1 MENTKQFED
10 DVKEILEAVG
20 GENNVSMATHCITR
34 LRFILKDEGKVN
46 ELKLKNIGLVKG
58 NFSANGQ
65 FQVIIGPGTVDRA
78 YDYLLSITNI
88 KGVSKSEAKDEA
100 AKKLNPIQLA
110 IKTLSDIFIPILPA
124 IVTAGLLLG
133 LNNILAGQGIFYA
146 NKSLIQVYPAWA
158 GFAEMVNVIA
168 NTSFTFLTA
177 LVGWSAAKK
186 FGGNPLL
193 GIVLGLILVNPA
205 LLNAYSYGQAVAKH
219 AVPTWSLFGHA
230 FQKIGYQGQVLPV
243 LVSTYIMVKIEK
255 FMNKIVPD
263 SFKLL
268 LVAPIALL
276 VTGLLSFIIIGPVTF
291 AIGNAMSAGFVYLF
305 KNYALFAGLLFGFT
319 YAIIVITG
327 MHNTFLVVDFQ
338 LLASPL
344 HGALLWP
351 MVALSNI
358 TQGSGALAMFFLSKD
373 KKTKGLG
380 ATAGITAYLGVTEP
394 AMYGVTLRYKW
405 PYLAC
410 LISSACASAYI
421 AVHGVLATSIGVGG
435 LPAFLSIFP
444 KFWSVY
450 FIGMAIAFF
459 SPLVLIP
466 IMFFA
471 IPKIRRDIKAVDE
484 GKGSIKFNLD
494 ALTGRETKKELDT
507 TQQEVSVVT
516 DKKEIN
522 DIQNN
527 DDLIEKN
534 KGAIEKIYSPV
545 KGKLVKLE
553 DSNDETFASKM
564 LGEGIAIEPIKGK
577 IISPAD
583 GVISMIFRTKHALS
597 LTTNKGVELLIHVG
611 IDTVGMNGRGF
622 DSLVKVGD
630 TVKLGDELLNFDID
644 LIRKEAVSTTVFM
657 VVANTDKF
665 KEISIREEKE
675 NVDND
680 ELMEVKFN

>member
-1 MENTKQFED
+1 MANTKQFED

-20 GENNVSMATHCITR
+20 GEENVSIATHCITR
-34 LRFILKDEGKVN
+34 LRFILKDERKVDEGKLN
-46 ELKLKNIGLVKG
+46 SIGLVKG

-88 KGVSKSEAKDEA
+88 KGVSKAEAKDEA

-205 LLNAYSYGQAVAKH
+205 LLNAYSYGQAVANH
-219 AVPTWSLFGHA
+219 TVPTWSLFGHA

-243 LVSTYIMVKIEK
+243 LVSTYIMVRIEK
-255 FMNKIVPD
+255 FMNKVVPD

-268 LVAPIALL
+268 LVAPVALL

-291 AIGNAMSAGFVYLF
+291 AVGNAMSSGFVYLF
-305 KNYALFAGLLFGFT
+305 KHYALFAGLLFGFT
-319 YAIIVITG
+319 YAMIVITG

-373 KKTKGLG
+373 KKTKSLG

-410 LISSACASAYI
+410 LISSACAAAYI

-444 KFWSVY
+444 KFWGVY
-450 FIGMAIAFF
+450 FIGMGIAFF
-459 SPLVLIP
+459 GPLILIP
-466 IMFFA
+466 IMFFL
-471 IPKIRRDIKAVDE
+471 IPKVRRDIKDVDE
-484 GKGSIKFNLD
+484 GKGAIKFNLD
-494 ALTGRETKKELDT
+494 ALTGGATEKETAKVQKEAAAVAENKVDG
-507 TQQEVSVVT
+507 
-516 DKKEIN
+516 EIPN
-522 DIQNN
+522 SDE
-527 DDLIEKN
+527 LIEKN
-534 KGAIEKIYSPV
+534 KGAMEKVFSPV
-545 KGKLVKLE
+545 KGEFIKLE

-564 LGEGIAIEPIKGK
+564 LGEGIAIEPAEGK
-577 IISPAD
+577 ITSPAD
-583 GVISMIFRTKHALS
+583 GVVSMIFGTKHALS
-597 LTTNKGVELLIHVG
+597 ITTNKGVELLIHVG
-611 IDTVGMNGRGF
+611 IDTVGMEGRGF
-622 DSLVKVGD
+622 EALVKVGD
-630 TVKLGDELLNFDID
+630 KVKLGDELLNFNID
-644 LIRKEAVSTTVFM
+644 LIRKEAVAATVFM

-665 KEISIREEKE
+665 KEISVNEDKK
-675 NVDND
+675 NVDKD
-680 ELMEVKFN
+680 ELMEIKFN

>member
-1 MENTKQFED
+1 MANTAKFEN
-10 DVKEILEAVG
+10 DVKKILEAVG
-20 GENNVSMATHCITR
+20 GENNVSAATHCITR
-34 LRFILKDEGKVN
+34 LRFILKDEKKVN
-46 ELKLKNIGLVKG
+46 EAMLKSIDLVKG

-78 YDYLLSITNI
+78 YDYLLSITSI
-88 KGVSKSEAKDEA
+88 KGVNKNEAKDIA
-100 AKKLNPIQLA
+100 AKKLNPLQLG

-133 LNNILAGQGIFYA
+133 LNNILTGSGIFFA
-146 NKSLIQVYPAWA
+146 NKSLIEVYPAWS
-158 GFAEMVNVIA
+158 GFAEMVNVVA

-205 LLNAYSYGQAVAKH
+205 LLNAYSYGQAVANH
-219 AVPTWSLFGHA
+219 TVPTWSLFGHA

-255 FMNKIVPD
+255 FMNKVVPD

-268 LVAPIALL
+268 LVAPVALL

-291 AIGNAMSAGFVYLF
+291 AAGNAMSAGFVYLF
-305 KNYALFAGLLFGFT
+305 KHYALFAGLLFGFT
-319 YAIIVITG
+319 YAMIVITG

-373 KKTKGLG
+373 KKTKSLG

-410 LISSACASAYI
+410 LISSAIASAYI
-421 AVHGVLATSIGVGG
+421 AVNGVLATSIGVGG

-444 KFWSVY
+444 RYWGVY

-459 SPLVLIP
+459 GPLILIP
-466 IMFFA
+466 VMFL
-471 IPKIRRDIKAVDE
+471 IPKVKKDVRDIDE

-494 ALTGRETKKELDT
+494 ALTGKSSSSTEDEAENLKEEEILT
-507 TQQEVSVVT
+507 TSNEVIDSS
-516 DKKEIN
+516 E
-522 DIQNN
+522 
-527 DDLIEKN
+527 LIEQN
-534 KGAIEKIYSPV
+534 KGAIEAVSAPI
-545 KGKLVKLE
+545 KGELIRIE
-553 DSNDETFASKM
+553 DTKDETFASKM
-564 LGEGIAIEPIKGK
+564 LGDGIAIEPVNGSVAAPAKG
-577 IISPAD
+577 I
-583 GVISMIFRTKHALS
+583 VSMIFPTNHAIAI
-597 LTTNKGVELLIHVG
+597 TTEKGVELLIHIG
-611 IDTVGMNGRGF
+611 IDTVSMNGKGF
-622 DSLVKVGD
+622 SSSVKVGD
-630 TVKLGDELLNFDID
+630 NVNVGDNLINFDLD
-644 LIRKEAVSTTVFM
+644 LVKKEAVAATIFM

-665 KEISIREEKE
+665 KNIVIENNKYIDIKEKVMSIE
-675 NVDND
+675 
-680 ELMEVKFN
+680 FN

>member
-1 MENTKQFED
+1 MANTKQFED

-20 GENNVSMATHCITR
+20 GEKNVSMATHCITR
-34 LRFILKDEGKVN
+34 LRFILKDEGKVD
-46 ELKLKNIGLVKG
+46 EERLKNIGLVKG

-88 KGVSKSEAKDEA
+88 KGVSKAEAKDEA

-205 LLNAYSYGQAVAKH
+205 LLNAYSYGQAAANH
-219 AVPTWSLFGHA
+219 TVPTWSLFGHA

-243 LVSTYIMVKIEK
+243 LVSTYIMVRIEK
-255 FMNKIVPD
+255 FMNKVVPD

-268 LVAPIALL
+268 LVAPVALL

-291 AIGNAMSAGFVYLF
+291 AAGNAMSAGFVYLF
-305 KNYALFAGLLFGFT
+305 KHYALFAGLLFGFT
-319 YAIIVITG
+319 YAMIVITG

-373 KKTKGLG
+373 KKTKSLG

-410 LISSACASAYI
+410 LISSAGAAAYI

-444 KFWSVY
+444 KFWGIY

-459 SPLVLIP
+459 GPLVLIP
-466 IMFFA
+466 IMFLL
-471 IPKIRRDIKAVDE
+471 IPKVRRDIRDVDE
-484 GKGSIKFNLD
+484 GKGAIKFNLD
-494 ALTGRETKKELDT
+494 ALTGGATEKETVKVQKEAAT
-507 TQQEVSVVT
+507 VVEMKNEENIPNS
-516 DKKEIN
+516 DE
-522 DIQNN
+522 
-527 DDLIEKN
+527 LIEKN
-534 KGAIEKIYSPV
+534 KGAMEKIYSPV
-545 KGKLVKLE
+545 KGEFIKLE
-553 DSNDETFASKM
+553 DSKDETFASKM
-564 LGEGIAIEPIKGK
+564 LGEGVAIEPTEGK
-577 IISPAD
+577 IVSPAD
-583 GVISMIFRTKHALS
+583 GVVSMIFGTKHALS
-597 LTTNKGVELLIHVG
+597 ITTNKGVELLIHVG
-611 IDTVGMNGRGF
+611 IDTVGMEGRGF
-622 DSLVKVGD
+622 EALVKVGD
-630 TVKLGDELLNFDID
+630 RVKLGDELLNFNID
-644 LIRKEAVSTTVFM
+644 LIRKEAVSATTFM

-665 KEISIREEKE
+665 KEISVNEEKK
-675 NVDND
+675 NVDRD
-680 ELMEVKFN
+680 ELMEIKFN